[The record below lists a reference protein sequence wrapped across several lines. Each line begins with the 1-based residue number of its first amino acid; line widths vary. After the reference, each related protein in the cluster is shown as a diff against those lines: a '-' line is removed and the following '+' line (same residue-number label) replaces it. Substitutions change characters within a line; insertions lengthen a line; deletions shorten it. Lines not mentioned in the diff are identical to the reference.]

1 MFRLVAVTLAGIFG
15 VLYVVG
21 DESRR
26 PEDVARAEPLGI
38 RLVTVAALPFEGSQS
53 RVHVSEISDA
63 QAVEL
68 AVEAGRAFRS
78 ARKSE
83 PQTIRVAAAG
93 TSAAPLAEAEPQRS
107 FWYVTGS
114 VVNLRG
120 GPGTS
125 NPVVGTVTL
134 GTEAEVL
141 SDNDGWFEIR
151 LADGS
156 ASGWIFGKFLNQQR
170 PG

>member
-1 MFRLVAVTLAGIFG
+1 MLRLVAVTLAGLYS
-15 VLYVVG
+15 VLLILG
-21 DESRR
+21 DEARR
-26 PEDVARAEPLGI
+26 PDDVARAEPLGV
-38 RLVTVAALPFEGSQS
+38 RLVSVATLPFEGDRS
-53 RVHVSEISDA
+53 RMHVSEISDSR
-63 QAVEL
+63 AVDL
-68 AVEAGRAFRS
+68 AIEAGREYRTA
-78 ARKSE
+78 
-83 PQTIRVAAAG
+83 RVAERQPLGVASTSETAIPAAE
-93 TSAAPLAEAEPQRS
+93 TEPQRD

-125 NPVVGTVTL
+125 NPVVGKVTL

-141 SDNDGWFEIR
+141 SDNDGWYEIR
-151 LADGS
+151 VADGT